1 MKDLIALLKGNQAI
15 SGYRVASV
23 ARKTYELFFVHRKL
37 ETVRALY
44 STSPTSFPRAAS
56 SQRSLNPT

>member
-23 ARKTYELFFVHRKL
+23 ARKTYELFFYIASWRPC
-37 ETVRALY
+37 AP
-44 STSPTSFPRAAS
+44 PTPWIR
-56 SQRSLNPT
+56 T